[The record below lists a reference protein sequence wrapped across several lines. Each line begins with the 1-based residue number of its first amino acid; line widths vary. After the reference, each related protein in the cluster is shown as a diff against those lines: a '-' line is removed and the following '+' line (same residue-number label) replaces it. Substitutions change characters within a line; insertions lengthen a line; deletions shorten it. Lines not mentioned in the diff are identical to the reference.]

1 MEIVYTYKSPTM
13 KIYSKEINQKDWISR
28 SIQSARMVGYLP
40 HLYTNDLGFAEGLNL
55 DNVTLVID
63 NHPEVWD
70 TIKPLV
76 LSMRSDTDF
85 FISDNDVIYKK
96 PIPFD
101 DTVDFFYDGIE
112 TENWEWVYSKSIRY
126 FEKHKIFDC
135 NPLWD
140 YKKRSVL
147 NMGVF
152 KFNNLELK
160 NFYVKEWY
168 DVYER
173 LIPYYENLDPV
184 SICAIINQYP
194 ITLISDK
201 YNYTKNH
208 FTNNGWPGDN
218 EYYNHFPGY
227 SKVKSTQL
235 I

>member
-13 KIYSKEINQKDWISR
+13 KIYSKEIDQKDWISR
-28 SIQSARMVGYLP
+28 SIESARKVGYSP
-40 HLYTNDLGFAEGLNL
+40 HLYTNDLKFAEGLNL
-55 DNVTLVID
+55 DNVTLVVD
-63 NHPEVWD
+63 THPEVWD
-70 TIKPLV
+70 TLKPLV
-76 LSMRSDTDF
+76 LSMRTDTEF

-126 FEKHKIFDC
+126 FEKHKIFNS

-140 YKKRSVL
+140 YRRKNIL
-147 NMGVF
+147 NLGIL
-152 KFNNLELK
+152 KFNNLYLK
-160 NFYVKEWY
+160 KLYVKEWY
-168 DVYER
+168 ALYES
-173 LIPYYENLDPV
+173 LVPHFKNLNPV
-184 SICAIINQYP
+184 STSAIINQYS
-194 ITLISDK
+194 ITLLLNRH
-201 YNYTKNH
+201 NYKKRH
-208 FTNNGWPGDN
+208 FTYNGWPGDN